1 MNENIIKRASEIIF
15 SNEGGYASVNA
26 DDNGAV
32 SVGRL
37 QWHGTRALN
46 LLKKIVDALGQEE
59 AISHLGEMFFKEICT
74 AASWSNRIVD
84 IPETDCLISI
94 LGTNESHE
102 VQDNQ
107 ANEDVSAYLVHVAN
121 LGVEEENAQIFMAD
135 IENQGGGGASAR
147 IIQNSTGY
155 DIDSLYV
162 SASVDV
168 VFRNYMSRRDRVYT
182 KLMGHRYGEEAYNG
196 IVYEVKYGDTL
207 SGIGAQFEVDWRDIA
222 EINGITNPNHIRTG
236 DFLKI
241 PSTDVIDTP
250 EANEEIPQNEHSF
263 YSVKC
268 GDTLSKIGAEY
279 GIDWREIAYIN
290 HIYAPYTIYI
300 GQVLLIPIAKIEKPV
315 EIKNITYTV
324 QRGDTLSAIA
334 KEYNVS
340 VDDIVKANSIAN
352 KNMIYVGQTLIIP
365 Q

>member
-1 MNENIIKRASEIIF
+1 MNENIIKKASEIIF
-15 SNEGGYASVNA
+15 SNEGGYSSVNR

-46 LLKKIVDALGQEE
+46 LLKKIVNALGKEE
-59 AISHLGEMFFKEICT
+59 AISHLGETFFEEICT
-74 AASWSNRIVD
+74 ATSWSNRIVD

-94 LGTNESHE
+94 LGTAESHK

-107 ANEDVSAYLVHVAN
+107 ADEDVASYLTHVEK
-121 LGVEEENAQIFMAD
+121 LGVSEENAQIFIAD

-147 IIQNSTGY
+147 IIQNSAGK

-162 SASVDV
+162 SASIDV

-196 IVYEVKYGDTL
+196 TLYEVKYGDTL
-207 SGIGAQFEVDWRDIA
+207 SGIGKQFSVDWHDIA

-236 DFLKI
+236 DILKI

-250 EANEEIPQNEHSF
+250 EANEEIPQNEYSF
-263 YSVKC
+263 YSVKR

-300 GQVLLIPIAKIEKPV
+300 GQVLLIPMAELETPNVV
-315 EIKNITYTV
+315 EDVTYTV
-324 QRGDTLSAIA
+324 QSGDTLSAIA
-334 KEYNVS
+334 REYNVS
-340 VDDIVKANSIAN
+340 VDDIVEANSIEN

>member
-1 MNENIIKRASEIIF
+1 MNKSTINRASEIIF
-15 SNEGGYASVNA
+15 ANEGGYASVNA

-32 SVGRL
+32 SVGRI
-37 QWHGTRALN
+37 QWHGNRALN
-46 LLKKIVDALGQEE
+46 IVKKVCETLGDDM
-59 AISHLGEMFFKEICT
+59 SK
-74 AASWSNRIVD
+74 
-84 IPETDCLISI
+84 SI
-94 LGTNESHE
+94 LLDEFYAEITTTSSWATRTVTPSEATQLSNLLSTEASKQ
-102 VQDNQ
+102 VQDAQ
-107 ANEDVSAYLVHVAN
+107 AEADVTAYLVHIES
-121 LGVEEENAQIFMAD
+121 LGVTDENALIFMAD
-135 IENQGGGGASAR
+135 IENQGGAGASAR
-147 IIQNSTGY
+147 IIQNSAGK

-196 IVYEVKYGDTL
+196 VVYEVKYGDTL
-207 SGIGAQFEVDWRDIA
+207 SRIGAEFGVDWRDIA

-236 DFLKI
+236 DILKI

-250 EANEEIPQNEHSF
+250 EAKEEIPQNEYSF
-263 YSVKC
+263 HSVKR

-340 VDDIVKANSIAN
+340 VDDIVKANSIAD
-352 KNMIYVGQTLIIP
+352 KNMIYVGQILVIP